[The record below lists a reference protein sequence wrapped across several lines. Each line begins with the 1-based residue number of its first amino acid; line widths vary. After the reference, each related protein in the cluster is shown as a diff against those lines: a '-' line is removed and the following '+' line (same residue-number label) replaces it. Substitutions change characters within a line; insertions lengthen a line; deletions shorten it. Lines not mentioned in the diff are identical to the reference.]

1 MARPAPRLP
10 PVTATLPPSAVLLRS
25 LLCFCMVI
33 AARLGSPRLETVV
46 MPLPGDAPVA
56 KIVGIWQRDP
66 SSHSQV
72 SGLNWHRRN
81 AKPIHLQCNPV
92 AVAKVFASTINS
104 AVHTML
110 VLNLKAKSSGGEGGF
125 DA

>member
-1 MARPAPRLP
+1 VILHLTPR
-10 PVTATLPPSAVLLRS
+10 
-25 LLCFCMVI
+25 C
-33 AARLGSPRLETVV
+33 
-46 MPLPGDAPVA
+46 
-56 KIVGIWQRDP
+56 
-66 SSHSQV
+66 QV
-72 SGLNWHRRN
+72 LNWHRRN

>member
-1 MARPAPRLP
+1 MQKYSGMIAHL
-10 PVTATLPPSAVLLRS
+10 TAGRQILDR
-25 LLCFCMVI
+25 
-33 AARLGSPRLETVV
+33 
-46 MPLPGDAPVA
+46 
-56 KIVGIWQRDP
+56 
-66 SSHSQV
+66 
-72 SGLNWHRRN
+72 HRRN